1 MNHSFQTD
9 GFEIVQADDLSAL
22 TLLREQIR
30 DLSFKL
36 LDKKPSE
43 VDQDLNLL
51 HECFES
57 PQAANEFRLK
67 LTTGVSEQIEIGQL
81 IYEMFKS
88 HLEPL
93 VGFDVL
99 VQKTPNLVFQPPEYP
114 VPTELHRDAP
124 ANSPYEVV
132 VWLPFVDCFR
142 TKSMYVLN
150 RQFTQKAIEHYSSH
164 PDDKDGFDEILLDHA
179 ELMEVPFGSALI
191 FWSGLFHGSIINK
204 EKESRLSLN
213 IRYKNLFSPLGL
225 KDSLRY
231 FSILKTSPLTNL
243 GLDFQ
248 LREQLK

>member
-1 MNHSFQTD
+1 
-9 GFEIVQADDLSAL
+9 
-22 TLLREQIR
+22 
-30 DLSFKL
+30 
-36 LDKKPSE
+36 
-43 VDQDLNLL
+43 
-51 HECFES
+51 
-57 PQAANEFRLK
+57 
-67 LTTGVSEQIEIGQL
+67 
-81 IYEMFKS
+81 
-88 HLEPL
+88 
-93 VGFDVL
+93 
-99 VQKTPNLVFQPPEYP
+99 
-114 VPTELHRDAP
+114 
-124 ANSPYEVV
+124 
-132 VWLPFVDCFR
+132 
-142 TKSMYVLN
+142 MYVLN
-150 RQFTQKAIEHYSSH
+150 RQYTQKAIEYYSSH